1 MVAIKPPRTPADGT
15 PPARTAFTGARPARG
30 RHGPAMETA
39 PGPPIP
45 SAPPAAEQ
53 QDETVVRRIQHARQT
68 LAQAGLLEG
77 GKDTRVTVRLQ
88 GALLDAARRRTGIQ
102 SESALVSAGLALLAA
117 GDDYGAWLV
126 AQRGGLSDDFD
137 LGL

>member
-1 MVAIKPPRTPADGT
+1 MVAIKPPRTPAEGT
-15 PPARTAFTGARPARG
+15 PPARTASTGGRSAREW
-30 RHGPAMETA
+30 HGPAAEA
-39 PGPPIP
+39 ASGSPI
-45 SAPPAAEQ
+45 PPAAEQ
-53 QDETVVRRIQHARQT
+53 RDEAVVRRIQHARQT

-77 GKDTRVTVRLQ
+77 GKDARVTVRLQ